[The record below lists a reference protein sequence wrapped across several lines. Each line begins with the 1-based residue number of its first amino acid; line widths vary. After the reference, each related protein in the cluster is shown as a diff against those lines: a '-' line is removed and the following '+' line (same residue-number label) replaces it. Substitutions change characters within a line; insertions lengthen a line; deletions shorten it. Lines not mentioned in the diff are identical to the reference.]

1 MSQLANLQ
9 KEKDNLT
16 SKIEN
21 INDDIATVNA
31 NIERLAKDILLNAII
46 TGTEFTIRHGSI
58 APYTTGY
65 MIESP
70 HVEKSF
76 CYRVTCQSEWY
87 KNIVN
92 NLYDYLDWSAD
103 KYEELAK
110 KVDAAWKAM
119 PTSYNK
125 DAYGPDNSL
134 HGHHIANGYETDGFK
149 NIVTGRCGGTWS
161 SYTTCSQND
170 LARELCILRGF
181 GADFF
186 VEHESQFTM
195 PKELVEHI
203 YRENGLLG
211 EDSVLDDEWF
221 ANNPNRCVLN

>member
-21 INDDIATVNA
+21 INDDIATVNTRM
-31 NIERLAKDILLNAII
+31 ERIAKDILLNAII
-46 TGTEFTIRHGSI
+46 TGTEFEISHGSI

-65 MIESP
+65 MIRSP

-92 NLYDYLDWSAD
+92 NLYDYLEWSAD
-103 KYEELAK
+103 QYEELEK

-119 PTSYNK
+119 PTSY
-125 DAYGPDNSL
+125 G
-134 HGHHIANGYETDGFK
+134 
-149 NIVTGRCGGTWS
+149 
-161 SYTTCSQND
+161 D
-170 LARELCILRGF
+170 L
-181 GADFF
+181 
-186 VEHESQFTM
+186 
-195 PKELVEHI
+195 LVI
-203 YRENGLLG
+203 
-211 EDSVLDDEWF
+211 
-221 ANNPNRCVLN
+221 